1 MAKKIPNDQNGMLS
15 GKEHGTNDTLTTP
28 LHSGAPPPLEFFLG
42 DADMMSGSSRGGND
56 VLIGVDGANERKV
69 ACGDAFMMEDSSRGG
84 NDQIIGGTGGSGN
97 QLLCGDACMMFG
109 NARGG
114 NDLVIGGDGAI
125 NIIIGDACAMSDNTR
140 GGNDVLV
147 AGNGGGINIMFGDAS
162 GFGMA
167 VAMSG
172 NAVGGNDTLIG
183 GNAVDNMWGDG
194 LTIDG
199 PDVTT
204 GADTFVFAPGNNAD
218 TINDFRQT
226 DHDQIDV
233 SAYGFDDIGDL
244 NISVV
249 LGNTVI
255 DFDNAN
261 SVTLVGITAPLTA
274 SDFIF

>member
-1 MAKKIPNDQNGMLS
+1 MAKKPNDQNGMLS
-15 GKEHGTNDTLTTP
+15 GNEHGTNDTLTTP
-28 LHSGAPPPLEFFLG
+28 LHSGAPPPLEFFFG
-42 DADMMSGSSRGGND
+42 DANMMNDSSRGGND

-84 NDQIIGGTGGSGN
+84 NDRIIGGTGGSGN
-97 QLLCGDACMMFG
+97 QLLCGDACTMSD

-114 NDLVIGGDGAI
+114 NDLIIGGAGAI
-125 NIIIGDACAMSDNTR
+125 NILIGDACAMSDNAR

-162 GFGMA
+162 GFGGL

-172 NAVGGNDTLIG
+172 NAVGGNDTLIS

-194 LTIDG
+194 LMIIG
-199 PDVTT
+199 PDVKT
-204 GADTFVFAPGNNAD
+204 GADTFVFLQGNNAD
-218 TINDFRQT
+218 TVNDFRQT

-244 NISVV
+244 NIR
-249 LGNTVI
+249 GQRQHG
-255 DFDNAN
+255 D
-261 SVTLVGITAPLTA
+261 
-274 SDFIF
+274 

>member
-1 MAKKIPNDQNGMLS
+1 MALKPNNQTGTLDD
-15 GKEHGTNDTLTTP
+15 KDHGTNDTLTTP

-42 DADMMSGSSRGGND
+42 DADMMNDSSRGGND
-56 VLIGVDGANERKV
+56 VLIGVDGANERQV
-69 ACGDAFMMEDSSRGG
+69 ACGDAFMMNDSSRGG
-84 NDQIIGGTGGSGN
+84 NDLIIGGAGGSGN
-97 QLLCGDACMMFG
+97 QLLCGDACTMSG

-114 NDLVIGGDGAI
+114 NDLIIGGAVAI
-125 NIIIGDACAMSDNTR
+125 NILIGDACAMSDNAR

-162 GFGMA
+162 GFGGL

-172 NAVGGNDTLIG
+172 NAVGGNDTLIS

-194 LTIDG
+194 VISGTG
-199 PDVTT
+199 VTT

-249 LGNTVI
+249 SGNTVI
-255 DFDNAN
+255 DFGSGN

>member
-1 MAKKIPNDQNGMLS
+1 MATKPNDQNGMLS
-15 GKEHGTNDTLTTP
+15 GNEHGTNDTLTTP
-28 LHSGAPPPLEFFLG
+28 LHSGAPPPLEFFFG
-42 DADMMSGSSRGGND
+42 DANMMNDSSRGGND

-84 NDQIIGGTGGSGN
+84 NDLIIGGTGGSGN
-97 QLLCGDACMMFG
+97 QLLCGDACTMSD

-114 NDLVIGGDGAI
+114 NDLIIGGSGAT
-125 NIIIGDACAMSDNTR
+125 NILIGDACAMSDNVR

-162 GFGMA
+162 GFGGL

-172 NAVGGNDTLIG
+172 NAVGGNDTLIS

-194 LTIDG
+194 QMISGTG
-199 PDVTT
+199 VTT
-204 GADTFVFAPGNNAD
+204 GADTFVFAPDSNAD

-233 SAYGFDDIGDL
+233 SAYGFAGIADLDINVGG
-244 NISVV
+244 
-249 LGNTVI
+249 GNTLI
-255 DFDNAN
+255 DFGGGN
-261 SVTLVGITAPLTA
+261 SVTLVGFTGALTG
-274 SDFIF
+274 SDFMF

>member
-1 MAKKIPNDQNGMLS
+1 MALKPNNQAGTLS

-28 LHSGAPPPLEFFLG
+28 LHTGTPPPLEFFLG
-42 DADMMSGSSRGGND
+42 DANEMNDSSRGGND

-69 ACGDAFMMEDSSRGG
+69 ACGDAFMMNDASRGG
-84 NDQIIGGTGGSGN
+84 NDLIIGGAGGSGN

-109 NARGG
+109 DARGG
-114 NDLVIGGDGAI
+114 NDRVIGGDGAI
-125 NIIIGDACAMSDNTR
+125 NILIGDACAMSDNAR

-147 AGNGGGINIMFGDAS
+147 AGNSGGINNMFGDAS

-167 VAMSG
+167 SAMSG
-172 NAVGGNDTLIG
+172 NAVGGNDTLIS

-194 LTIDG
+194 LTIIG
-199 PDVTT
+199 PDVKT
-204 GADTFVFAPGNNAD
+204 GADTFVFLQGNNAD
-218 TINDFRQT
+218 MVHDFRQT

-249 LGNTVI
+249 SGNTVI
-255 DFDNAN
+255 DFGTGN

>member
-1 MAKKIPNDQNGMLS
+1 MALKPNNQAGTLDH
-15 GKEHGTNDTLTTP
+15 KDHGTNDTLTTP

-42 DADMMSGSSRGGND
+42 DADMMNDSSRGGND

-84 NDQIIGGTGGSGN
+84 NDLIIGGTGGSGN
-97 QLLCGDACMMFG
+97 QLLCGDACTMSD

-114 NDLVIGGDGAI
+114 NDLIIGGAGAT
-125 NIIIGDACAMSDNTR
+125 NILIGDACAMSDNAR

-162 GFGMA
+162 GFGGL

-172 NAVGGNDTLIG
+172 NAVGGNDTLIS
-183 GNAVDNMWGDG
+183 GNAVDIMWGDG
-194 LTIDG
+194 LMISGTG
-199 PDVTT
+199 VTT

-226 DHDQIDV
+226 DHDHIDV
-233 SAYGFDDIGDL
+233 RAYGFGDIGDL

-249 LGNTVI
+249 SGNTVI
-255 DFDNAN
+255 DFGSGN

>member
-1 MAKKIPNDQNGMLS
+1 MALKPNNQAGTLDH
-15 GKEHGTNDTLTTP
+15 KDHGTNDTLTTP
-28 LHSGAPPPLEFFLG
+28 LHSGGPSPLEFFLG
-42 DADMMSGSSRGGND
+42 DADMMSDSSRGGND

-84 NDQIIGGTGGSGN
+84 NDRIIGGTGGSGN
-97 QLLCGDACMMFG
+97 QLLCGDACTMSD

-114 NDLVIGGDGAI
+114 NDLIIGGAGAI
-125 NIIIGDACAMSDNTR
+125 NILIGDACAMSDNAR

-162 GFGMA
+162 GFGGL

-172 NAVGGNDTLIG
+172 NAVGGNDTLIS

-194 LTIDG
+194 LMIIG
-199 PDVTT
+199 PDVKT
-204 GADTFVFAPGNNAD
+204 GADTFVFLQGNNAD
-218 TINDFRQT
+218 TVNDFRQT

-233 SAYGFDDIGDL
+233 SAYGFDDIGEL

-249 LGNTVI
+249 SGNTVI
-255 DFDNAN
+255 DFGSGN